1 MSLTEVRLT
10 SSTREIHAPAAR
22 IFELIA
28 DPARQPEWDG
38 NDNLAHA
45 AEGQR
50 VRSVGDVFAVA
61 LTRGQVRENHVVEFE
76 EGRLIAWKPAEPGRP
91 PVGHLWRWE
100 LEPRGDARTLVRHTY
115 DWTDLHDESRLEKA
129 RATTAERLAASLD
142 RLAALVERSDARASL
157 PVLADAELVAFLP
170 TTDLDRAAHWFGET
184 LGMSLIETSPFA
196 CVFDAHGTTLR
207 VTKVDSLVPAPYTV
221 LGWVVTDLHAADLG
235 LDERG
240 VLFERFPGMDQDDL
254 GIWTTP
260 GGDLVAWFKDPDR
273 NVLSLTQLA
282 HAAS

>member
-1 MSLTEVRLT
+1 
-10 SSTREIHAPAAR
+10 
-22 IFELIA
+22 
-28 DPARQPEWDG
+28 
-38 NDNLAHA
+38 
-45 AEGQR
+45 
-50 VRSVGDVFAVA
+50 
-61 LTRGQVRENHVVEFE
+61 VRENHVVEFE
-76 EGRLIAWKPAEPGRP
+76 EGRLVAWKPAEPGRP

-221 LGWVVTDLHAADLG
+221 LGWVVTDLHAAVLG

-282 HAAS
+282 HAAP